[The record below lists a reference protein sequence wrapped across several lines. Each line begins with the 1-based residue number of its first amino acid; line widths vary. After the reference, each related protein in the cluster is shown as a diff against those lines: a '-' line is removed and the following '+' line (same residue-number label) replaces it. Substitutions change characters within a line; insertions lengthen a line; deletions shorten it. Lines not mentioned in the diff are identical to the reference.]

1 MLSLAVL
8 VLVLAQLPTIDGRRL
23 RQRAD
28 TFAHYLV
35 NRAEQDTVRAGDV
48 VETIVSDGK
57 SLTHIFS
64 AVLDSVL
71 TQTDTLVHT
80 MDLRPVSHRSHSGKT
95 SFAVRFSGTRV
106 TGSWTDSAGTKP
118 IDRPLA
124 AAVYNAASFDL
135 VVRASNLAQGAELD
149 LVGYRAGVDSAIR
162 LRGSVTGV
170 AVVDGRSCWVFQ
182 GINGDSRVSFWIDQ
196 ATRDLR
202 RQVVESPD
210 RAFAIEMKS
219 RPPREVAPFIDA
231 EMNGLLLEGEGS
243 RLRHTT
249 MGFTL
254 VLPGDGFAVDED
266 MQGALLGMNNRRD
279 VFIWAY
285 RVPGDQY
292 LRLALMTFKGFD
304 GTEEGFRWFVSEILR
319 NGDAPDGVLEDSV
332 YWSNQRREY
341 RFASRDK
348 RGVTINERC
357 IPSPARLQ
365 PATIACVIVSGGFPK
380 QIRTLLDGLE
390 YPR

>member
-1 MLSLAVL
+1 
-8 VLVLAQLPTIDGRRL
+8 
-23 RQRAD
+23 
-28 TFAHYLV
+28 
-35 NRAEQDTVRAGDV
+35 
-48 VETIVSDGK
+48 
-57 SLTHIFS
+57 
-64 AVLDSVL
+64 
-71 TQTDTLVHT
+71 
-80 MDLRPVSHRSHSGKT
+80 
-95 SFAVRFSGTRV
+95 
-106 TGSWTDSAGTKP
+106 
-118 IDRPLA
+118 
-124 AAVYNAASFDL
+124 
-135 VVRASNLAQGAELD
+135 
-149 LVGYRAGVDSAIR
+149 
-162 LRGSVTGV
+162 
-170 AVVDGRSCWVFQ
+170 
-182 GINGDSRVSFWIDQ
+182 
-196 ATRDLR
+196 
-202 RQVVESPD
+202 
-210 RAFAIEMKS
+210 
-219 RPPREVAPFIDA
+219 
-231 EMNGLLLEGEGS
+231 MNGLLLEGEGS

-380 QIRTLLDGLE
+380 QIRTLLVGLE